1 MKDVPKAIEAVW
13 KIESTWLI
21 ALSRHSTLECCR
33 HSWPAPFDSDVGT
46 ATVVNGHRQ
55 AGPVRPRA
63 PAAMPRV
70 LRPSLREAYWL
81 QEILALPEEPLMVHP
96 PVHPV
101 ADRRHADRE
110 PLARG
115 GNGLPIWRGHR
126 PREGAG
132 HDAGDRRPATGTE
145 AYRARPARSRRCPGR
160 DSLGAGPISGC

>member
-1 MKDVPKAIEAVW
+1 MEDRVHMAHR
-13 KIESTWLI
+13 
-21 ALSRHSTLECCR
+21 ALASLHLGVLQALMA
-33 HSWPAPFDSDVGT
+33 APFDSDVGT
-46 ATVVNGHRQ
+46 ATVVNGDRQ

-63 PAAMPRV
+63 PAARPRV
-70 LRPSLREAYWL
+70 LRPSLREADLL

-115 GNGLPIWRGHR
+115 GNGLPIWRGHS

-145 AYRARPARSRRCPGR
+145 AYRVHLDRDVWPPGEKGLQVLDVLLDPPRFVPVRPG
-160 DSLGAGPISGC
+160 